1 MYVVVPMS
9 FYCIFPIAIALD
21 HSESSQQ
28 QFQVARVL
36 VALLNL
42 VDHGKPRQLRDNDR
56 FQCWSWSLSLSSI
69 GTQSRR
75 RRRVLFSH

>member
-1 MYVVVPMS
+1 MS

-42 VDHGKPRQLRDNDR
+42 VDHGKPRQLREIMTASNVGLG
-56 FQCWSWSLSLSSI
+56 LSLSSI